1 MDVNDFR
8 RNARDMIYLTACAVN
23 GRLPDKERTASLD
36 LPGLFEVCQA
46 HILTACTAYALA
58 AAGIDDAGFTQA
70 KEKAVRKN
78 ILLDAERNKI
88 LRRLEGEGIWYMPLK
103 GALLKDWY
111 PKLGMRQ
118 MSDND
123 ILIAPEGREAARK
136 IMEELGFTLKWQK
149 ENVDEYIREPV
160 YNFELHVSFFPDM
173 EKYSGRGFTDYYRDV
188 KERLVSSDNGLAQ
201 SFTDED
207 FYIYMIVH
215 EYKHFTDGGTG
226 VRSLL
231 DVYVFMRRFGD
242 GLDRCY
248 LDAEFSKLG
257 IADFERENRRL
268 AGKVFGMEKL
278 TAEEEKQLDYY
289 VTSGVYGNVENAVR
303 NRMSGQGSR
312 FRYVISRIFLPMEQI
327 RSGYPFFYRHKLLIP
342 LLWIRRIFRILFRA
356 PKRLAAELKAIFR
369 K

>member
-1 MDVNDFR
+1 MLCL
-8 RNARDMIYLTACAVN
+8 LT
-23 GRLPDKERTASLD
+23 L
-36 LPGLFEVCQA
+36 
-46 HILTACTAYALA
+46 
-58 AAGIDDAGFTQA
+58 
-70 KEKAVRKN
+70 
-78 ILLDAERNKI
+78 
-88 LRRLEGEGIWYMPLK
+88 
-103 GALLKDWY
+103 
-111 PKLGMRQ
+111 
-118 MSDND
+118 
-123 ILIAPEGREAARK
+123 
-136 IMEELGFTLKWQK
+136 
-149 ENVDEYIREPV
+149 

-242 GLDRCY
+242 GLDRSY

-342 LLWIRRIFRILFRA
+342 LLWIRRILRILFRA
-356 PKRLAAELKAIFR
+356 PKRLAVELKAIFR